1 MSFVVDFLFV
11 SILDNV
17 SQKIYDV
24 NMKDINID
32 KIMNEVKELEHKTDF
47 VISWFAKKYNKTIFR
62 AGHLNKVGC
71 RTWER
76 NGDKYICFFDPIINR
91 YTTAINPVITYKR
104 KVN

>member
-1 MSFVVDFLFV
+1 
-11 SILDNV
+11 
-17 SQKIYDV
+17 
-24 NMKDINID
+24 MKDIYTN
-32 KIMNEVKELEHKTDF
+32 KINEIVEDVKDILTRTDF
-47 VISWFAKKYNKTIFR
+47 RISWYAKKYNKTIFR

-76 NGDKYICFFDPIINR
+76 NGDKYICFFDTMRDR

>member
-1 MSFVVDFLFV
+1 VPYLPLSVFFL
-11 SILDNV
+11 LDNI

-24 NMKDINID
+24 NMKDIN
-32 KIMNEVKELEHKTDF
+32 KMVEEVKELEHKTDF

-62 AGHLNKVGC
+62 AGNLNKVGC

-76 NGDKYICFFDPIINR
+76 NGDKYICFFDPIIER